1 MSTAGL
7 ALANAALV
15 LLGVAAVLCL
25 VRAGRGPSPLDRVVA
40 LDVFLVVL
48 VAAAAVRTTAT
59 DGEVPLVL
67 LVVLSLLG
75 FAGSVA
81 AARLVERRQR

>member
-1 MSTAGL
+1 MSPVGL
-7 ALANAALV
+7 ALTNAALA
-15 LLGVAAVLCL
+15 LLAVAAVLCL
-25 VRAGRGPSPLDRVVA
+25 VRAARGPSPLDRIVA

-48 VAAAAVRTTAT
+48 AAAVAVRGTAT
-59 DGEVPLVL
+59 EGGVSLVL
-67 LVVLSLLG
+67 LVVISVLG